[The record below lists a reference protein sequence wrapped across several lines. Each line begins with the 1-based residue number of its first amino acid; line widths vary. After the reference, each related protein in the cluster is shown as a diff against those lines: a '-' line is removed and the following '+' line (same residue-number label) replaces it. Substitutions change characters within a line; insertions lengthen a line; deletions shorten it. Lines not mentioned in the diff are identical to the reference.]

1 MADNFNFAEGLN
13 KSPEEGAQ
21 EYDKGMTDSPMS
33 SLMASLRTEDPNAN
47 IGQYAAQQ
55 RNQEQNAVMQ
65 QRMGLNPTQ
74 TGIGPN
80 QFLAP
85 DFAPQDALTA
95 IGGGVGGF
103 FGGAAGAVT
112 GAGLGTVAAR
122 ELGSDSKFNR
132 SMYAGTGNLI
142 EGTGDTYEFLSAVLT
157 PWDPDVNQ
165 NTTIGDFLQ
174 RSGQK
179 IAANNNVYIA
189 DEFKSVGWN
198 QLADPAFWATDVAKV
213 LPYSMSF
220 FLPAGI
226 AAKSARILLN
236 TNKAYKGARALG
248 VGEKLYKPVIKQA
261 TKKQAKRK
269 GLQVGDDFLKA
280 ELGKTAN
287 IITSSI
293 AGGIGGNFAEGAFV
307 AGETMQE
314 ALRDGLSPQEAQ
326 AAASQVWKDNTYW
339 IVADMLQFGLV
350 FGGLGRIGNI
360 ANKLPKRIPFAQ
372 KIAPFVQAGAIGSTE
387 GVVEQ
392 YQEVYQEW
400 IKRTA
405 IAEKKGE
412 DFMGYVEFMES
423 PEMLQTRV
431 TSAALGF
438 AMGSRG
444 GYVDAI
450 AEREYQLQESETR
463 LGDLMDDVKFGQA
476 QSMRTEIIAH
486 TIIDSNG
493 NAQLA
498 KDRVNRM
505 VAEKQM
511 KPEVAEDII
520 RSLEETEEI
529 YASSYKGDFLSQAG
543 KKKYILKK
551 SRYCRV

>member
-95 IGGGVGGF
+95 IGGGIGGY

-198 QLADPAFWATDVAKV
+198 QLADPGFWATDVAKV

-226 AAKSARILLN
+226 AAKSARILAN
-236 TNKAYKGARALG
+236 TNKVYKGARALG

-261 TKKQAKRK
+261 TKRQAKRREER
-269 GLQVGDDFLKA
+269 LK
-280 ELGKTAN
+280 N
-287 IITSSI
+287 
-293 AGGIGGNFAEGAFV
+293 
-307 AGETMQE
+307 
-314 ALRDGLSPQEAQ
+314 
-326 AAASQVWKDNTYW
+326 
-339 IVADMLQFGLV
+339 
-350 FGGLGRIGNI
+350 
-360 ANKLPKRIPFAQ
+360 NKLQQI
-372 KIAPFVQAGAIGSTE
+372 
-387 GVVEQ
+387 
-392 YQEVYQEW
+392 
-400 IKRTA
+400 
-405 IAEKKGE
+405 
-412 DFMGYVEFMES
+412 
-423 PEMLQTRV
+423 
-431 TSAALGF
+431 
-438 AMGSRG
+438 
-444 GYVDAI
+444 
-450 AEREYQLQESETR
+450 
-463 LGDLMDDVKFGQA
+463 
-476 QSMRTEIIAH
+476 
-486 TIIDSNG
+486 
-493 NAQLA
+493 
-498 KDRVNRM
+498 
-505 VAEKQM
+505 
-511 KPEVAEDII
+511 
-520 RSLEETEEI
+520 
-529 YASSYKGDFLSQAG
+529 
-543 KKKYILKK
+543 
-551 SRYCRV
+551 